1 MTSVKDLTAADR
13 QDIEKTIENAFEFVR
28 DVVNQPD
35 VLNEIPDGSEIV
47 LTPAGEITPGV
58 RTVARTQRF
67 FVGIK
72 QPSRPAR
79 PASQPSQRIGRGYRR
94 RIGKSA

>member
-1 MTSVKDLTAADR
+1 MTNVKDLTAADR
-13 QDIEKTIENAFEFVR
+13 RDIEKTIENAFEFVR

-35 VLNEIPDGSEIV
+35 VLNDIPDGSEIV

-72 QPSRPAR
+72 QPSRPA
-79 PASQPSQRIGRGYRR
+79 SQPSQRIRRGYRR